1 MGQPTPTIHVV
12 IKDKFPQ
19 FADAEFDK
27 LVSICEQLG
36 EGIEADLI
44 LKKHTKQRSNPQN
57 AYYWGVVIKM
67 IADHTG
73 ERPDRIHG
81 VLTDMYLKVADC
93 LGKERVKSTTELTT
107 VEFEEYAESCRRW
120 ASIALDM
127 YIPLPNEVEVP
138 NEYQV
143 A

>member
-1 MGQPTPTIHVV
+1 MRVV

-27 LVSICEQLG
+27 LVSVCEQLG
-36 EGIEADLI
+36 DGTEADLT
-44 LKKHTKQRSNPQN
+44 LKKHQKIRSNPQN

-73 ERPDRIHG
+73 EHPNRIHG
-81 VLTDMYLKVADC
+81 VLADMFLKVKGW

-127 YIPLPNEVEVP
+127 YIPLPNEAEIP